1 FLQWREMLPVQPP
14 NRPAPSRISASAS
27 KRESD
32 WKHGFI
38 ASRGDQSGLIHMPPS
53 RLSID
58 ETDNDDAMLM
68 QSMAASIGTV
78 ATFTVDHLVYSQNPP
93 VVFAVVDFDNGGRI
107 PIEVTDVA
115 DNEVE
120 IGMNV
125 EPTFRKLFTADGL
138 HNYFWKVRPIR
149 SLKE

>member
-1 FLQWREMLPVQPP
+1 MLPVQPP

-68 QSMAASIGTV
+68 QSMAASIGKV

-107 PIEVTDVA
+107 PIEITDVCLLYTSPSPR
-115 DNEVE
+115 DR
-120 IGMNV
+120 G
-125 EPTFRKLFTADGL
+125 
-138 HNYFWKVRPIR
+138 
-149 SLKE
+149 